1 MRFYSFMV
9 EDGFGHGRV
18 VFYAAVSEET
28 AKLET
33 VIQAFKE
40 ANPASNQIQVI
51 VIDKDFTENR
61 VLSEAFPQ
69 AKILFCKFHV
79 KYFYKEVSDCD
90 IPKCD
95 REELRSKLRS
105 VVYTASEA
113 EYERLKSD
121 IASLANDDLMNILRK
136 IGKTARCGLVI
147 CMINTFV

>member
-1 MRFYSFMV
+1 M
-9 EDGFGHGRV
+9 
-18 VFYAAVSEET
+18 
-28 AKLET
+28 
-33 VIQAFKE
+33 
-40 ANPASNQIQVI
+40 I

-79 KYFYKEVSDCD
+79 KHFYKEVSDCD